1 MDGLI
6 IEGVAGTGKSTI
18 VSGLRDSNSFK
29 RLKPSFKI
37 IYEEL
42 TTGELVAE
50 LRDERLSDQDRYS
63 RLTQLMPT
71 IQTRQ
76 ASGEFLVLERFHPTF
91 FALMPKCTL
100 FESFDQQLLK
110 LNFGLVL
117 LDLPN
122 NNFGDRSFFRPEM
135 ESQNWSKGLIE
146 WYGSQEA
153 TILAFIESQERRRKF
168 LEVTKL
174 KSILI
179 DTSERNWEAYIKSII
194 KFVAEQ

>member
-18 VSGLRDSNSFK
+18 VSRLRDNNSFK

-91 FALMPKCTL
+91 FALMPECTL

-117 LDLPN
+117 LDFPN

-135 ESQNWSKGLIE
+135 ENQNWSKNLIE

-153 TILAFIESQERRRKF
+153 SILAFIESQERRRKF